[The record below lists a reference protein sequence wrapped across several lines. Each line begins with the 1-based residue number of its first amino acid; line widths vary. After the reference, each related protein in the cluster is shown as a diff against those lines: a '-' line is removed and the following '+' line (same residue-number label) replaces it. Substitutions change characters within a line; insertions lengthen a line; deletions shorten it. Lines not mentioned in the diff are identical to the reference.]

1 MGPLEV
7 RLREDLVDHFVT
19 MDRLPD
25 GLEFPPD
32 LKDRIWFDAVMRRLV
47 FRGFMSKADFD
58 RLCRLSDNWG
68 YRRPLEDLFR
78 LCTPEEPARLRADFS
93 PRWRVSG
100 WPETSA
106 HAMSPSLRSSAL
118 HAPNRERV

>member
-1 MGPLEV
+1 M
-7 RLREDLVDHFVT
+7 DHFVT

-32 LKDRIWFDAVMRRLV
+32 LKDRIWFDAVKRRLV

-68 YRRPLEDLFR
+68 YRRPMEDLFR
-78 LCTPEEPARLRADFS
+78 LCTPEEPARLRGLLA
-93 PRWRVSG
+93 
-100 WPETSA
+100 
-106 HAMSPSLRSSAL
+106 SLASLWVA
-118 HAPNRERV
+118 